1 MKKFHL
7 IKPLEAVIIGLIILG
22 SLAVIFIMNNRRG
35 SKTAVITC
43 GEVKK
48 ELSLEKDGIF
58 GSEGAEFEIKDG
70 KIRVVNAT
78 CPDKLCEKTG
88 FIGAPGQSIICVPN
102 KITVSVG
109 ENNGDKDKESVD
121 ATIG

>member
-1 MKKFHL
+1 MKKYHL
-7 IKPLEAVIIGLIILG
+7 IKPLEAAVIGLIILG
-22 SLAVIFIMNNRRG
+22 SLAVIFLLKNTRGG

-43 GEVKK
+43 GDIRR
-48 ELSLEKDGIF
+48 ELSTETDGVF
-58 GSEGAEFEIKDG
+58 RFEGIDAEFEVKDG
-70 KIRVVNAT
+70 KIRLINAS

-88 FIGAPGQSIICVPN
+88 FIGSPGQSIICVPN

-109 ENNGDKDKESVD
+109 GDSGKESVD